1 MNKSRKLRASV
12 GKNTT
17 RKNTRRIIVLQPN
30 YVLEDGEKEVPL
42 NTYTPKL
49 LPVPVHIC
57 KNNQISS
64 SENTKAFFTLAQ
76 TDTDDKFV
84 VSVKYGYKRFEILVG
99 GKELHGCVIIT
110 IQQVDW
116 NDPNSL
122 MEAYI
127 NLKYNKNCNITHDLT
142 HGTGTVILLRTA
154 ISFALTYFKIDK
166 FRLKDKSVFQC
177 DRKHNISL
185 PALYILKHGQSWYK
199 KHIGARIYNA
209 KLQANIQRYKE
220 FVATKPDWEYLY
232 QSYILPDLRNEDNH
246 CSTEDIRR
254 TTSLLHEAW
263 ARTDTYK
270 DFILEIVSNKT
281 RCSFLMNWFN
291 NIFFDIVD
299 EELYG
304 EADNFIMYS
313 DFPFVQGLQ
322 VGFVEA
328 VCKDEDTIGVYRCK
342 MAYTKNEHSMMGG
355 GSPDGH
361 VEITYDPIGM
371 F

>member
-1 MNKSRKLRASV
+1 MSNSRKKRLSV
-12 GKNTT
+12 RKNAT
-17 RKNTRRIIVLQPN
+17 RKNILRTIQLQSN
-30 YVLEDGEKEVPL
+30 YVLEDGEKEVPC
-42 NTYTPKL
+42 NVYSPKL
-49 LPVPVHIC
+49 LKMPDHIC
-57 KNNQISS
+57 KNSQLSS
-64 SENTKAFFTLAQ
+64 SENIKVIFTLAQ
-76 TDTDDKFV
+76 TETDDTFV

-127 NLKYNKNCNITHDLT
+127 NLKYNKNCNIAHDLT

-166 FRLKDKSVFQC
+166 FRLKDKSVFKC
-177 DRKHNISL
+177 NRKHNISL

-220 FVATKPDWEYLY
+220 FAATKPDWEYLY
-232 QSYILPDLRNEDNH
+232 KSYILPDLQNEENEY
-246 CSTEDIRR
+246 SIEDIGHI
-254 TTSLLHEAW
+254 TSLLHEAW

-270 DFILEIVSNKT
+270 DFILEILSNKKH
-281 RCSFLMNWFN
+281 CGFLMKWFN
-291 NIFFDIVD
+291 NIFFDIAD

-304 EADNFIMYS
+304 ETDNFIMYN
-313 DFPFVQGLQ
+313 DFPFVHGLQ

-328 VCKDEDTIGVYRCK
+328 IGKDEDTIGVYRYK
-342 MAYTKNEHSMMGG
+342 TAYPKNDYGMMGG
-355 GSPDGH
+355 GSSDGH
-361 VEITYDPIGM
+361 VEITYDPIG
-371 F
+371 FF